1 MLVATRPGTVRD
13 TVARGQDTAVNNAEL
28 DSFLVPICYE
38 CQLPKEQGSSDIEG
52 NIVLKLVANKSQLLL
67 DCLRQCLHYFN

>member
-28 DSFLVPICYE
+28 VSILVPTCYE
-38 CQLPKEQGSSDIEG
+38 CQLPKELGSSDIEG

-67 DCLRQCLHYFN
+67 DCLRKHLHYFY